1 MDNVR
6 LLDITPDFYAFSHSV
21 NQQTE
26 IIISAHGWQNCIVR
40 NGVYLD
46 AFRLNGLISGW
57 GGTFSKITIASCFSV
72 FPNPSIANYGMEG
85 GCIYDYHNALACR
98 LSGYI
103 PNVRVVGFIGKVYSS
118 VDNPHAWSLYYDS
131 NTGVTDRSMLET
143 MLDFLFHIRFDV
155 TVSNEISNPCRYVEF
170 INGNPCVQYGPP
182 LLTLGNND
190 YTQL

>member
-21 NQQTE
+21 NQLTE
-26 IIISAHGWQNCIVR
+26 IIISAHGWQNHIVR
-40 NGVYLD
+40 NGEYLD
-46 AFRLNGLISGW
+46 AIRLRTLISGW

-72 FPNPSIANYGMEG
+72 FPNPSIANHGTEG
-85 GCIYDYHNALACR
+85 GYVYDYQNSLACR

-103 PNVRVVGFIGKVYSS
+103 PNVRIVGFIGKVYSS
-118 VDNPHAWSLYYDS
+118 VDPSHAWALYHDS
-131 NTGVTDRSMLET
+131 DTGVEDRDMLET

-155 TVSNEISNPCRYVEF
+155 TVSSEISNPCRYVEF
-170 INGNPCVQYGPP
+170 INGNPFVQYGPP
-182 LLTLGNND
+182 LLTVDGND